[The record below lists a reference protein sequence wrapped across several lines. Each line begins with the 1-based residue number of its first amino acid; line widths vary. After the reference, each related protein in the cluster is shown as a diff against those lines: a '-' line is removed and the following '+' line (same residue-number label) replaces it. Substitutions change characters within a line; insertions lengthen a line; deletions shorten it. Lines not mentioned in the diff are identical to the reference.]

1 MIAAQ
6 TRTRLPGMAAATVRA
21 PSEADVA
28 QLTGFQHIKVEAQM
42 DEPAPSASGTHARRP
57 GVHTDERACAGEPTV
72 MNHKHHSDLRLTP
85 DPGQLVVWSGGL
97 VDRLGG
103 LVGQLVFVL

>member
-72 MNHKHHSDLRLTP
+72 MNHKHHSDQSTATEPLTIRA
-85 DPGQLVVWSGGL
+85 GGSIL
-97 VDRLGG
+97 PASTKQPTSTSAG
-103 LVGQLVFVL
+103 